1 MVINVFFLL
10 VELFTVFYSQ
20 IPEDMAHFEF
30 LFMGLQG
37 HAPLAALMWI
47 SVILAVISMLLLI
60 TPRFRQ
66 HDKILAVACAMV
78 FLSVWIDKGLGLVV
92 AGFVP
97 TPLGHVISY
106 VPTLPEISVTLAIWA
121 VGILMI
127 TVFYKITLSVREELA
142 GL

>member
-1 MVINVFFLL
+1 
-10 VELFTVFYSQ
+10 
-20 IPEDMAHFEF
+20 MAHFEF

-47 SVILAVISMLLLI
+47 SVILAVISMVLLI

-66 HDKILAVACAMV
+66 DDKILPVACAMV